1 MQQLKSF
8 RRVRAITFFILVVFA
23 LTIAVLLRYSFVHE
37 RDSSRS
43 DLRVGSD
50 IVTAVMEQQ
59 LRETAAALANLERL
73 DREYTVGSLDFP
85 GLQNQLA
92 STKSLVSGVSN
103 LVLLD
108 ADGKVIGST
117 ADNLINGNFA
127 FRYYFQ
133 EAIQAPVGQFI
144 LSPPFR
150 SSLRNT
156 RRFTLSRAIHTAD
169 GSVQGVAVAS
179 FDTSL
184 LTQLIE
190 LQLNRDRGQGISL
203 ALAHAD
209 GEPILRVP
217 EQEGF
222 YDEIL
227 NRPRSP
233 FATHLAS
240 GREETQTEG
249 KPHEQSPTA
258 LLNLRTIAP
267 EGLNISAPLVVVSA
281 YPKSN
286 AYSDWRLI
294 TSITIAAYL
303 LLAGGIVFLLRNERD
318 HLIQER
324 DIRLKLQ
331 TQSSRLASIIEGTNV
346 GTWEWN
352 VQSGE
357 VVFNERWAEII
368 GYSLEELEPAS
379 IETWMKYAHPDDL
392 ETSSQLLHKHFSGEL
407 PYYECEARMQHKDG
421 HWIWVL
427 DRGKV
432 ASWTNDG
439 KPLWMFGTHQEIT
452 ERKLA
457 EEQASHLAYF
467 DSLTNLPNR
476 RLLDDRLEHALAQ
489 AQRNGRTLALM
500 FIDLDNFKP
509 VNDTWGHQ
517 AGDQLLIEVSRRL
530 KQNVRASDTVART
543 GGDEFILLLPEIADT
558 ADAEIVAQKILLE
571 LRKPIELHEGIQA
584 TTPPSIGISVCVSGL
599 TDGATLMKQA
609 DLAMYAAKH
618 AGRNCYRIYEPN
630 LTAKALKETPL
641 SNEQS

>member
-8 RRVRAITFFILVVFA
+8 RRVRAITIFILVVFA
-23 LTIAVLLRYSFVHE
+23 LTIAALLRYSFVHE
-37 RDSSRS
+37 RSSSRS
-43 DLRVGSD
+43 DLRVGTD

-59 LRETAAALANLERL
+59 LREAAAALANLERL
-73 DREYTVGSLDFP
+73 DREYAAGSLDFP
-85 GLQNQLA
+85 GLQNQLT

-108 ADGKVIGST
+108 PDGRVIGST
-117 ADNLINGNFA
+117 ARNLINANFA

-133 EAIQAPVGQFI
+133 EAIKAPGQFI

-156 RRFTLSRAIHTAD
+156 RRFTLSRAINSAD
-169 GSVQGVAVAS
+169 GNVQAVAVAS

-184 LTQLIE
+184 LTQLIG
-190 LQLNRDRGQGISL
+190 LQLSRDSNQGISL
-203 ALAHAD
+203 TLAHAE

-217 EQEGF
+217 EQQGF

-227 NRPRSP
+227 NRPDSP
-233 FATHLAS
+233 FATHLRS

-267 EGLNISAPLVVVSA
+267 EELNISAPLVVLSA

-294 TSITIAAYL
+294 TSITLVAYL
-303 LLAGGIVFLLRNERD
+303 LLIGGIIFLLRNEQK
-318 HLIQER
+318 HLLQER

-331 TQSSRLASIIEGTNV
+331 TQSTRLASIIDGTNV

-352 VQSGE
+352 VQTGE
-357 VVFNERWAEII
+357 VVFNDRWAEII
-368 GYSLEELEPAS
+368 GYRLEELDPAS

-392 ETSSQLLHKHFSGEL
+392 EQSSKLLHKHFSGEL

-432 ASWTNDG
+432 ATWTNDG
-439 KPLWMFGTHQEIT
+439 QPLWMFGTHQEIT

-457 EEQASHLAYF
+457 EERAAHLAYF

-517 AGDQLLIEVSRRL
+517 VGDQLLIEVARRL
-530 KQNVRASDTVART
+530 KQSVRASDTVART
-543 GGDEFILLLPEIADT
+543 GGDEFVLLLPEIA
-558 ADAEIVAQKILLE
+558 AAGDAETVARKILTE
-571 LRKPIELHEGIQA
+571 LRKPVELHEGIQA
-584 TTPPSIGISVCVSGL
+584 TTPPSIGIAICRSGL
-599 TDGATLMKQA
+599 NDAATLTKQA

-630 LTAKALKETPL
+630 LTAKALQETPL
-641 SNEQS
+641 SNEAN